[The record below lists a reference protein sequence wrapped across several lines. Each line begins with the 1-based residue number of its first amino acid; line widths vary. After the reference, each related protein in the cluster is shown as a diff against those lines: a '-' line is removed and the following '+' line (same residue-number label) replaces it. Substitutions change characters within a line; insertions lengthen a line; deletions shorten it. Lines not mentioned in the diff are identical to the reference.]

1 MHELSIA
8 VSILDAVEAQAVS
21 RPDAQF
27 AKVGLRIGALAGV
40 DVDALNF
47 SWQAI
52 TLDTPYQKTSLEVE
66 FCPRR
71 HRCGQCGQ
79 EFVVEEYDTDCPR
92 CRSMTTTCIG
102 GEELDI
108 AFMEVEES

>member
-8 VSILDAVEAQAVS
+8 VSILDAVEAQAAK
-21 RPDAQF
+21 RPDARF
-27 AKVGLRIGALAGV
+27 CKVGLRIGELSGIDA
-40 DVDALNF
+40 DALTF

-52 TLDTPYQKTSLEVE
+52 TMDTEFQTTALEVE

-79 EFVVEEYDTDCPR
+79 EFEVRDYETDCPS
-92 CRSMTTTCIG
+92 CKNMATTCIA

-108 AFMEVEES
+108 AFMEVEE

>member
-8 VSILDAVEAQAVS
+8 VSILDAVEAQAVR
-21 RPDAQF
+21 RPEARF
-27 AKVGLRIGALAGV
+27 SKVGLRIGELSGI

-52 TLDTPYQKTSLEVE
+52 TIDTDFQKTELEVE
-66 FCPRR
+66 FCPRK
-71 HRCGQCGQ
+71 HRCGHCGQ
-79 EFVVEEYDTDCPR
+79 EFEVHDYETDCPG
-92 CRSMTTTCIG
+92 CKNMATTCIS

-108 AFMEVEES
+108 AFMEVEE